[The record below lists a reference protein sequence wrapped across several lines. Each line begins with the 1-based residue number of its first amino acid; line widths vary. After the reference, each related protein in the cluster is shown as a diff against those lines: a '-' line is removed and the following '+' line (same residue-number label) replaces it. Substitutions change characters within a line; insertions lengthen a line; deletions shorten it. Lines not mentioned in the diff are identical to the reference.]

1 MQQIKAFCFILFTK
15 SAFSHKDI
23 AAHHRVGF
31 SYYVDN
37 DNSEVAVSLD
47 LSSGPKVAY
56 FYIKHIATLMKKCR
70 EMAPEQFC
78 FETVF
83 NADYFWL

>member
-1 MQQIKAFCFILFTK
+1 MQQIKAFYFILLTK

-47 LSSGPKVAY
+47 LSSGQKVAI
-56 FYIKHIATLMKKCR
+56 FTLSI
-70 EMAPEQFC
+70 
-78 FETVF
+78 
-83 NADYFWL
+83 

>member
-15 SAFSHKDI
+15 SAFSLKDI

-37 DNSEVAVSLD
+37 DNSKVAVSDYLG
-47 LSSGPKVAY
+47 SSFAY
-56 FYIKHIATLMKKCR
+56 FSIKHIATLMNKCR